1 MKFVA
6 AIIAAGLFATACS
19 SEVVVKLETE
29 EPATTAI
36 GESEQFDA
44 DLSDEPTTTAV
55 DDVQKDDSLE
65 SSPDEQII
73 NPDEV
78 AEIVDFPDE
87 FEGQVRPVAVS
98 GNPLPFLVDTHSDE
112 AVGGSIP
119 SIIGEDFEG
128 NTVAVRSTDD
138 TATLVV
144 FLAHWCPHCNNEIP
158 EINRIRDADAW
169 PDGLRVVGVS
179 TAVSPQ
185 RPNFPPER
193 WLEEKDWSYEIMA
206 DAFDSSRSSFIA
218 AEAFGVTGFP
228 FMVLIDESGLVRG
241 RWSGELGAL
250 ALAELVTSLI
260 NPPADV

>member
-1 MKFVA
+1 MKFLP
-6 AIIAAGLFATACS
+6 AIVVAGLLAAACS
-19 SEVVVKLETE
+19 SDVVVKLETG
-29 EPATTAI
+29 A
-36 GESEQFDA
+36 
-44 DLSDEPTTTAV
+44 PTT
-55 DDVQKDDSLE
+55 LE
-65 SSPDEQII
+65 SSASETTDVAVSDEAMTTSTVDGLHDSQDGTTPDEQPI
-73 NPDEV
+73 NPEEV
-78 AEIVDFPDE
+78 AEVTEFPDE
-87 FEGQVRPVAVS
+87 FEGQVRPVVVD
-98 GNPLPFLVDTHSDE
+98 GNPLPFLLDSHSDE
-112 AVGGSIP
+112 AVGGPIP

-128 NTVAVRSTDD
+128 NQVAVRSTDE

-169 PDGLRVVGVS
+169 PVGLRVVGVS

-193 WLEEKDWSYEIMA
+193 WLDEKDWTYDIIA
-206 DAFDSSRSSFIA
+206 DAFDSNNSSFIA